1 MTASEHVD
9 RYINYY
15 IANGIGDPVDK
26 GPQFTGLL

>member
-26 GPQFTGLL
+26 GPQFTGVL